1 MLGSRQT
8 RPSDPTAWTLF
19 VLRVLS
25 AGMVPSPKP
34 MPCLLMHAPSSM
46 RGHDRDG
53 GPGPIVSRYARA
65 VGDSPPAVRH
75 FGASPCV
82 LIEHTLKYLIVLS
95 TTYSVLKR
103 GDFTQHIDTLSA
115 LHR

>member
-34 MPCLLMHAPSSM
+34 
-46 RGHDRDG
+46 
-53 GPGPIVSRYARA
+53 SRAY
-65 VGDSPPAVRH
+65 SCTCPA
-75 FGASPCV
+75 PCV
-82 LIEHTLKYLIVLS
+82 IMTGMV
-95 TTYSVLKR
+95 
-103 GDFTQHIDTLSA
+103 A
-115 LHR
+115 LAP